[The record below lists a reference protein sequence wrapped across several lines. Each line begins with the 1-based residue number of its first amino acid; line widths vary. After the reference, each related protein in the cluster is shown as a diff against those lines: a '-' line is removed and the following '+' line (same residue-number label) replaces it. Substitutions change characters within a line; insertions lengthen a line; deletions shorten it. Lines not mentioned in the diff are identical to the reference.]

1 MRDDRRAVQPH
12 GVLLAVDESNLTVA
26 VASQNATAMF
36 DRDVL
41 GRSLQELLAPA
52 DVARLR
58 AGMAG
63 DLGEINPL
71 RVRVRGTE
79 VDIVVHRVDGL
90 MVTEWEP
97 LPELE
102 LADPVWHR
110 RLPSVLQRM
119 SGAGTLE
126 ELTAAVASSTSKDD
140 CAPPEPPKPSTINPE
155 ADALA
160 FARVHDLAAATG
172 WGNQPRR
179 RPQARPTPGVAPH
192 RASGADRARPR
203 LDRVGNTASAAGI
216 SPDRR
221 RCRTDRGRGLRSGAA
236 KSGRLGANRTKPLLI
251 P

>member
-1 MRDDRRAVQPH
+1 
-12 GVLLAVDESNLTVA
+12 
-26 VASQNATAMF
+26 MF

-90 MVTEWEP
+90 LVTEWEP

-102 LADPVWHR
+102 SADPVWHR

-140 CAPPEPPKPSTINPE
+140 CAPPEPPKPSTINLKPT
-155 ADALA
+155 LWLSLGLSTISPPR
-160 FARVHDLAAATG
+160 RVGQSAEKTPASSTDS
-172 WGNQPRR
+172 RR
-179 RPQARPTPGVAPH
+179 RPSSRKRRG
-192 RASGADRARPR
+192 SGA
-203 LDRVGNTASAAGI
+203 TAIGS
-216 SPDRR
+216 
-221 RCRTDRGRGLRSGAA
+221 C
-236 KSGRLGANRTKPLLI
+236 
-251 P
+251 